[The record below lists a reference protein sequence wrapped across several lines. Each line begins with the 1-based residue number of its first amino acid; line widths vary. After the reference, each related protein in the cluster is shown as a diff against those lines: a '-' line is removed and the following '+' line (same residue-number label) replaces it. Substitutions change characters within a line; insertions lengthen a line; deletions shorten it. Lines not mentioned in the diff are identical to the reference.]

1 MYSYCTLCAQNKSRT
16 FCSSPLPKALSLVH
30 PVYMSKKS
38 ATQVTTRFKGGPR
51 YRLTYIRQWRKAKS
65 MTLEALA
72 ERVGEKVGGMTH
84 ASLSRIERGLQPYS
98 QPILEA
104 IADELTGGDVGSLL
118 MRDPS
123 DPNAIWSIWERAKPG
138 ERKMIVDIA
147 NTILKTG
154 T

>member
-1 MYSYCTLCAQNKSRT
+1 MSR
-16 FCSSPLPKALSLVH
+16 K
-30 PVYMSKKS
+30 
-38 ATQVTTRFKGGPR
+38 VTPRFKDQSRHRPTF
-51 YRLTYIRQWRKAKS
+51 LRQWRESKS

-72 ERVGEKVGGMTH
+72 ERVGEKIGGMTH

-104 IADELTGGDVGSLL
+104 IADELTGGDVASLL

-123 DPNAIWSIWERAKPG
+123 DPHAMWSIWERAKPG
-138 ERKMIVDIA
+138 QRKRIVDMA
-147 NTILKTG
+147 QTIVKTG